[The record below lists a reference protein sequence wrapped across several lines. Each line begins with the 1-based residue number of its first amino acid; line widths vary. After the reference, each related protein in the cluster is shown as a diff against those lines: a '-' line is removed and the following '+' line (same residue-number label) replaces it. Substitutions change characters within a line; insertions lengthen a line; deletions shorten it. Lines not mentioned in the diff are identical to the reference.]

1 MEQLTLQEL
10 KDLALHAAKGTA
22 PANFE
27 NADVNAAFQDQL
39 ALLGGSINKF
49 NQNKYSIFE
58 ILIEVVDEI
67 VPKKVIDVMG
77 MFAEVRHVPQG
88 QKTLFKVQRGRQRAR
103 KFLTQVGLSGVY
115 ETFRLDT
122 ATYEVGMSSIGGG
135 VSIDFERLLDGADSL
150 ADMVDIISEAM
161 EDAVY
166 LEVQKALKAVVA
178 TNPALANVK
187 STAFS
192 ATDMQELIMKVKAY
206 GTGAVIFAPPQF
218 IAAMGPDA
226 IVPPATGG
234 GYGGV
239 YAPQDIEAIHTRGL
253 INLFRGTPIVE
264 IPQSY
269 TDENNNLFWIDP
281 AYAYIF
287 PTGGEKIVK
296 VVFEGDTQMWDIINA
311 DQSIEIMVYKKLGVG
326 IETYHNWAV
335 YKNTGV
341 SGTAY
346 EGWL

>member
-27 NADVNAAFQDQL
+27 NADIDAAFQDQL
-39 ALLGGSINKF
+39 ALLGGSINRF

-67 VPKKVIDVMG
+67 VPKKVMDVMG
-77 MFAEVRHVPQG
+77 MFAEIRHVPQG
-88 QKTLFKVQRGRQRAR
+88 QKALFKVQRGRHRAR

-122 ATYEVGMSSIGGG
+122 ATYEVGMAAIGGG

-150 ADMVDIISEAM
+150 ADMIDIISEAM

-166 LEVQKALKAVVA
+166 LEVQKALKAVA
-178 TNPALANVK
+178 TSNPALSNVK
-187 STAFS
+187 STGFS
-192 ATDMQELIMKVKAY
+192 AADMQELIMKVKSY

-226 IVPPATGG
+226 IVPAISGNAQ
-234 GYGGV
+234 GV

-269 TDENNNLFWIDP
+269 TDENNNVFWIDP
-281 AYAYIF
+281 AHAYIF

-296 VVFEGDTQMWDIINA
+296 VVFEGETQMWDIINA

-335 YKNTGV
+335 YKNTDI
-341 SGTAY
+341 SGSVY
-346 EGWL
+346 ES